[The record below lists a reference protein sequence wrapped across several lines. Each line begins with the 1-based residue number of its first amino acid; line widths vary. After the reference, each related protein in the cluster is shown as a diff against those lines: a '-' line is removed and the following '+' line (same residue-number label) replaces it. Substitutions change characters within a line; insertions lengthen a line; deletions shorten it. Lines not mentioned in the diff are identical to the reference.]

1 MIHIQT
7 VSTGV
12 FRTFMAGSIL
22 IVDDDPVQ
30 RRLVDAAVTK
40 FGHSAIAADGGE
52 AALQVLD
59 GPRGGDIG
67 VIILDLSMP
76 GLDGIGVLKAMR
88 ERGID
93 VPVIVQ
99 TAQGGIDTV
108 VSAMRNGA
116 FDFVVK
122 PASPD
127 KLQAAITNALKVEAV
142 EDTVRRTVRRGSGLL
157 TFRDLVTRSPAMD
170 RVIRLGQKAA
180 ASNIPILIEGESGV
194 GKELVARAIQGSG
207 ERRSKPFVTVNC
219 GAIPDNLV
227 ESILFGHEKG
237 SFTGATEKH
246 TGKFVEA
253 NNGTLFLDEI
263 GDLPL
268 DVQVKLLRAVQEGE
282 VDPVG
287 GRSTVKIDIRLISAT
302 HRNLLQQVKDG
313 KFREDLFYRLNV
325 YPIFVPPLRE
335 RRDDIPLLVGHFI
348 SRVAPASPRG
358 RVPAISENALALLQS
373 YDWPGNIRQLENAVF
388 RACVLSEGDVL
399 TEDEF
404 PQIRAQVEGVVDLG
418 GTDRVLPAAP
428 AKADGAATQVAP
440 SAVEKARPGTL
451 RALDERGNVRTLAD
465 VEFEMI
471 RLAIEHYNGQMSE
484 VARRLGI
491 GRSTLYRKLKEY
503 GIDPDTGRAE
513 RLAS

>member
-1 MIHIQT
+1 MT
-7 VSTGV
+7 
-12 FRTFMAGSIL
+12 GSIL

-30 RRLVDAAVTK
+30 RRLLQAAVTK
-40 FGHSAIAADGGE
+40 FGYAAALAESGDAGLAALE
-52 AALQVLD
+52 AAPGGVAAVVLD
-59 GPRGGDIG
+59 
-67 VIILDLSMP
+67 LAMP

-93 VPVIVQ
+93 IPVIVQ

-122 PASPD
+122 PASPER
-127 KLQAAITNALKVEAV
+127 LRTAIANALKVEAL
-142 EDTVRRTVRRGSGLL
+142 EADARRAQRKGGVV
-157 TFRDLVTRSPAMD
+157 TFKDIVTKSPAMD
-170 RVIRLGQKAA
+170 RVIRLAQKAA

-253 NNGTLFLDEI
+253 HSGTLFLDEI

-268 DVQVKLLRAVQEGE
+268 DVQVKLLRAVQDGE

-287 GRSTVKIDIRLISAT
+287 GKSTVKVDIRLISAT
-302 HRNLLQQVKDG
+302 HRDLLQQVKDG
-313 KFREDLFYRLNV
+313 AFREDLFYRLNV
-325 YPIFVPPLRE
+325 YPIVVPPLRD
-335 RRDDIPLLVGHFI
+335 RRADVPHLVRHFMA
-348 SRVAPASPRG
+348 RVTSGKGGAARIN
-358 RVPAISENALALLQS
+358 AISESALAMLQA

-388 RACVLSEGDVL
+388 RASVLCDGDVL
-399 TEDEF
+399 TEEEF
-404 PQIRAQVEGVVDLG
+404 PQIRAQVEGSVDL
-418 GTDRVLPAAP
+418 DRRETETAAEAVLPENPASPPAARSFGIL
-428 AKADGAATQVAP
+428 K
-440 SAVEKARPGTL
+440 
-451 RALDERGNVRTLAD
+451 ALDERGNVRTLAD
-465 VEFEMI
+465 VELEMI
-471 RLAIEHYNGQMSE
+471 KLAIEHYRGQMSE

-503 GIDPDTGRAE
+503 GIDPEDGRPD